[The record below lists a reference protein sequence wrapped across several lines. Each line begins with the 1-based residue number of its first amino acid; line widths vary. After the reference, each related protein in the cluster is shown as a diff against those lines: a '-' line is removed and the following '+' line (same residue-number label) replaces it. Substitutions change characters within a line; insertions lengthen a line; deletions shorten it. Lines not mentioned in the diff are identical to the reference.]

1 MQFRKHLLLSF
12 AFVFCT
18 LALNAQNAPAGINY
32 QAVLRDQQGQII
44 ADQQI
49 RVKVSVNDPEANTAF
64 YSETHRVTTNSA
76 GIFSLV
82 VGGGK
87 AEKGAFKDI
96 PWSTANTWLEVA
108 YDTDN
113 NGSYDIT
120 GTTRMLSVPYAFY
133 AERAGSAA
141 NSTGPNPNGAEG
153 GGGDPMGETA
163 WMLKGNE
170 EVDETLMFMGSRN
183 HADLVLKTHNVER
196 MRITKGIGAEP
207 HDALIILQEDVVAE
221 KSMNIGAELEVRGHT
236 LLNDELM
243 VVGNTY
249 LNSDLDV
256 DGNATVGK
264 VLYVKG
270 NVNADGDV
278 VFNQD
283 LTVLD
288 DLSVWGEAKIDGD
301 LYVHHSL
308 FVDIDG
314 DFGRNLHV
322 GNDADIDHNLNVD
335 NDAHIGRDLDVDNNA
350 NIDVNLHVGNDADID
365 HNLNVD
371 NDTHI
376 GNNLDVDNSANIDVD
391 VHIGRD
397 LDVDHDVNID
407 NNLYVQND
415 AFIKG
420 DLDVDGTGTFLDLVV
435 ERDLSVGRDADIDRN
450 LNVDVDVHI
459 GQNLDVDN
467 NVNIDNSVHIGVD
480 LDIDN
485 NVNIDNNLYVD
496 NSTTINNDLTVN
508 HNTTINNNLY
518 VDNSTTIN
526 NDLTV
531 NHNTTINNDLTVVN
545 NTTINNDLSVS
556 NDVYVGGT
564 LQVENPITA
573 NCRLV
578 VNSCVNGDDQNMDN
592 YPVLVQGGNQGIA
605 ISIAN
610 GRSTANNFVSFFDT
624 DGMQG
629 RIEGQTYG
637 ELTTSFPFIWSNAM
651 SAAQEALAIAMAIAC
666 GFQLD
671 FGEVAVWSAE
681 ALVIAADWIEYNVT
695 ITNEVGVAYESGSGD
710 YAEWLERANPAV
722 DYNFG
727 EIVGVRA
734 GKISHTTRG
743 ADHVMVVSRS
753 PIVLGN
759 MPEANRENDYEKVA
773 FMGQVPVRVMG
784 RVAVGDYILPSGND
798 DGYAKAV
805 KPLQMRTE
813 DYSRIVGVAWQAG
826 EAFPMNL
833 VNVAVGI
840 NTNDLADR
848 VAQQQSAMEAM
859 QAQMTQMQQQ
869 MNQVFAMLGQKAPYD
884 GVSND
889 ATLAAV
895 PSVLPAPSKQAE
907 TPKFNSSAEISQ
919 LLDKNADLFLEIFA
933 KAKAKLIAQGVDV
946 NKYPEVAAIYN
957 DPIQW
962 IKQQNEKGYLE
973 EVYQKAKAQSRN

>member
-1 MQFRKHLLLSF
+1 MKFRKHLLFAF
-12 AFVFCT
+12 AFVFCAI
-18 LALNAQNAPAGINY
+18 ALSAQNAPAGINY

-44 ADQQI
+44 ADQSI
-49 RVKVSVNDPEANTAF
+49 KVRVSINDPEARSSF
-64 YSETHRVTTNSA
+64 YSETHTVTTNNV

-96 PWSTANTWLEVA
+96 PWSTSNTWLEVA

-113 NGSYDIT
+113 NGLYDIT

-133 AERAGSAA
+133 AERAGTAA
-141 NSTGPNPNGAEG
+141 NASNPNPTGTEG
-153 GGGDPMGETA
+153 GDVLEETA
-163 WMLKGNE
+163 WMLKGNL
-170 EVDETLMFMGSRN
+170 EVDENLMFLGTRN
-183 HADLVLKTHNVER
+183 YADLVVKTHDVER

-207 HDALIILQEDVVAE
+207 HDAQIILKENVIAE
-221 KSMNIGAELEVRGHT
+221 KSMSIGEELDVLGHT
-236 LLNDELM
+236 LLHDELM

-249 LNSDLDV
+249 LNADLDV
-256 DGNATVGK
+256 AGNTTVGN

-278 VFNQD
+278 IFNRD
-283 LTVLD
+283 LTVQE
-288 DLSVWGEAKIDGD
+288 DLSVWGEAKIDGN

-335 NDAHIGRDLDVDNNA
+335 NDTHIGHDLDVDNNA
-350 NIDVNLHVGNDADID
+350 NVDQNLHVGNDADID

-407 NNLYVQND
+407 NNLYVQNN

-485 NVNIDNNLYVD
+485 NVNIDNDLYVD
-496 NSTTINNDLTVN
+496 NSTTINNNLTVN
-508 HNTTINNNLY
+508 NNTTINH
-518 VDNSTTIN
+518 
-526 NDLTV
+526 DLTV
-531 NHNTTINNDLTVVN
+531 VNNTTINNDLTVVN

-578 VNSCVNGDDQNMDN
+578 VNSCVNGDDQNIDN

-681 ALVIAADWIEYNVT
+681 AVVIAAEWIEYNVT

-734 GKISHTTRG
+734 GKISHKTAG

-759 MPEANRENDYEKVA
+759 MPEANREADFEKVA

-784 RVAVGDYILPSGND
+784 KVAVGDYILPSGNE

-805 KPLQMRTE
+805 NPMKMRTE
-813 DYSRIVGVAWQAG
+813 DYARIVGVAWQAG

-840 NTNDLADR
+840 NANDLADR
-848 VAQQQSAMEAM
+848 VAQQQRAMEAM
-859 QAQMTQMQQQ
+859 QQQMMQMQQQ
-869 MNQVFAMLGQKAPYD
+869 MNQVFALLGQKTPYEGLD
-884 GVSND
+884 NSAISAN
-889 ATLAAV
+889 V
-895 PSVLPAPSKQAE
+895 PAVLPAASAQIE
-907 TPKFNSSAEISQ
+907 TPQSNSGAAITQLVDNNSEIF
-919 LLDKNADLFLEIFA
+919 LDVFA
-933 KAKAKLIAQGVDV
+933 KAKAKLAAQGVDV
-946 NKYPEVAAIYN
+946 NQFPEVAAIYN

-973 EVYQKAKAQSRN
+973 EVYQKAKAQSRK